1 MGGVMNRGCSCDEA
15 QPMHILD
22 LPMDILACIFDHFHL
37 GIGRILFIKTIQSV
51 RLVCS
56 VFSRLA

>member
-1 MGGVMNRGCSCDEA
+1 
-15 QPMHILD
+15 MHILD